1 MRRIE
6 RFFLWSVIAI
16 LLITTMA
23 KMVTVW
29 GVISTPTEPG
39 AVKTMLEDREPFFN
53 LVPFRCVYFLGN
65 AAEFFFVKKCCV
77 LLMDEIRPLIMGLGS
92 KRFL

>member
-1 MRRIE
+1 
-6 RFFLWSVIAI
+6 
-16 LLITTMA
+16 
-23 KMVTVW
+23 
-29 GVISTPTEPG
+29 
-39 AVKTMLEDREPFFN
+39 MLEDREPFFN

-77 LLMDEIRPLIMGLGS
+77 LLMDEIRPLIMGLGI